1 MKAVISIALITGV
14 ISASLLREFFG
25 VGLSVIGGLAMVGA
39 FLVANIW
46 LRRLERNEGPL
57 PTPPAS
63 LNRQVR
69 KR

>member
-1 MKAVISIALITGV
+1 MKLVIAIALITGV
-14 ISASLLREFFG
+14 ISAGLLREFFG

-46 LRRLERNEGPL
+46 LRRLERNERPL
-57 PTPPAS
+57 PPPPAS
-63 LNRQVR
+63 LTRQVR